1 MKPPSSPVKAPH
13 RPTTAR
19 QFFGRQGLLSRWH
32 GEFEFRP
39 GQLAMAEEV
48 EAAFTEKRHLLVEAG
63 TGTGKTLAYLLP
75 AISSGKR
82 VIVSTGTKNLQ
93 EQLYYK
99 DIPVIEMH
107 LGRPLAVAYMKGRN
121 NYLCRQK
128 VYETEKRP
136 MLSGLLEMEDF
147 RVIREWERVT
157 ETGDRAEL
165 RQLPEGSSLWEKL
178 DARRELC
185 AGKKCEQFDN
195 CFLTLMHQ
203 RAAESDLI
211 IVNPHLFF
219 ADLALREDDYGG
231 VLPSY
236 QAVVF
241 DEAHEI
247 EDVAGQHFGIQVS
260 NYRFD
265 ELTRDVQ
272 SVALEMEFGTNELHR
287 ILDACRARSTAF
299 FALFENREGRTGFN
313 DRAGFVKRFEHQ
325 YQMVLNALELLGT
338 HLKLVKT
345 QADEILPLERR
356 VREMGEELKF
366 LMEGEDERFVYWVE
380 RRGRG
385 TFLQATPI
393 DVSEVLA
400 ERLFGDVDTVVLT
413 SATLAVEE
421 KFDFIR
427 GRLGIGQ
434 ARELVVPG
442 HFNYREQAL
451 LYIPSHLPDPRDRD
465 FTRAAAEE
473 VIRILE
479 ASRGRAFVLFTSY
492 QQMRAVHD
500 IVSFAI
506 GYPTLLQGSAP
517 RSALLEEFRTT
528 PNSVLF
534 ATSSFWQGVD
544 VPGDK
549 LSCVIIDKLPFAVPS
564 DPVVEARIRN
574 LRKDGKQPFYAY
586 QVPQAVIALKQ
597 GFGRLIRSTKDRG
610 ILALLDNRV
619 LKQQYGQVFLRSLPD
634 YTFTTSI
641 ADVNAFFGE

>member
-1 MKPPSSPVKAPH
+1 
-13 RPTTAR
+13 
-19 QFFGRQGLLSRWH
+19 
-32 GEFEFRP
+32 
-39 GQLAMAEEV
+39 
-48 EAAFTEKRHLLVEAG
+48 
-63 TGTGKTLAYLLP
+63 
-75 AISSGKR
+75 
-82 VIVSTGTKNLQ
+82 
-93 EQLYYK
+93 
-99 DIPVIEMH
+99 
-107 LGRPLAVAYMKGRN
+107 
-121 NYLCRQK
+121 
-128 VYETEKRP
+128 
-136 MLSGLLEMEDF
+136 
-147 RVIREWERVT
+147 
-157 ETGDRAEL
+157 
-165 RQLPEGSSLWEKL
+165 
-178 DARRELC
+178 
-185 AGKKCEQFDN
+185 
-195 CFLTLMHQ
+195 
-203 RAAESDLI
+203 
-211 IVNPHLFF
+211 
-219 ADLALREDDYGG
+219 
-231 VLPSY
+231 
-236 QAVVF
+236 
-241 DEAHEI
+241 
-247 EDVAGQHFGIQVS
+247 
-260 NYRFD
+260 
-265 ELTRDVQ
+265 
-272 SVALEMEFGTNELHR
+272 MEFGTNELHR

-299 FALFENREGRTGFN
+299 FALFEEREGRTGFN

-325 YQMVLNALELLGT
+325 YRMVLNALELLGT
-338 HLKLVKT
+338 HLNLVKT

-356 VREMGEELKF
+356 VRELGEELMF
-366 LMEGEDERFVYWVE
+366 LMETEDERFVYWVE

-393 DVSEVLA
+393 DVSEILA

-413 SATLAVEE
+413 SATLAVEG

-434 ARELVVPG
+434 ARDLVVPG

-492 QQMRAVHD
+492 QQMRAIHD
-500 IVSFAI
+500 IVSFAV
-506 GYPTLLQGSAP
+506 GFPALLQGSAP

-544 VPGDK
+544 VPGEK

-574 LRKDGKQPFYAY
+574 LRKEGKHPFYAY

-597 GFGRLIRSTKDRG
+597 GFGRLIRNTKDRG

-634 YTFTTSI
+634 YAFTTSI
-641 ADVNAFFGE
+641 VDVNAFFEP